1 MFYLE
6 QSIIVN
12 YNNDYINNIIKQRK
26 KFNKEIFLL
35 GFGKNYKMRKISK
48 LRSFSLML

>member
-12 YNNDYINNIIKQRK
+12 YNNDYINNKIKQRK
-26 KFNKEIFLL
+26 KINKELFVLA
-35 GFGKNYKMRKISK
+35 FGKNYKMRKYQN
-48 LRSFSLML
+48 